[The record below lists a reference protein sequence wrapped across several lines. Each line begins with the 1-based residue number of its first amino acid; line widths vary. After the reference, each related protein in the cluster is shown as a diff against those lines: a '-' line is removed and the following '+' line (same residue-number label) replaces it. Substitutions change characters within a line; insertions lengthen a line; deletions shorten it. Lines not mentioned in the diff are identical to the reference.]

1 MSLSSSLHSKISKSL
16 LNMRWLN
23 KHGFSKSLMKS
34 HINSPAFRTNINN
47 IFLKQD
53 FSCTAVLKLA
63 EDMINDISEC
73 KKSNEDWLEIF
84 YQYCLSK
91 SFPNASYMKIDDNTA
106 KAAIVY
112 LKLLRIV
119 SEEQKKSKD
128 NTFMSRYPLSFLTD
142 EEQNQLEDPIEYYRF
157 VKSFK
162 AAYIYELMKLAA
174 EHLGYN
180 TIDHVC
186 GVHYLAINIGRQL
199 KELGEPIDL
208 GRVSGAAASHDIGK
222 FGCKENELK
231 RVPLLHYYYTDQWL
245 KNQGLTYIRHI
256 AVNHSTWDLEL
267 ENLPIESLLL
277 IYSDFRVKNMDY
289 SDNPRMHIYNL
300 DESYHVILNKLQN
313 VDEKKL
319 RRYKRVYEKL
329 KDFENYLIHLGI
341 STDPDRPIAR
351 KTEKKKK
358 LSYSL
363 LQGNEVIENI
373 KYLSIKHNIN
383 MMHRLRDEAS
393 LNSILEEA
401 RSKKDWQSLRV
412 YLRIFETYSIYLTQ
426 RQKLITLKFLY
437 DNLVHPEDDIRK
449 HSAELIGQLIATFDE
464 PYRKEIPKDEAIEK
478 PEITAMDLLEK
489 YLTLFLEPDH
499 KVIPLHQTWI
509 GYSLYRMVKSLFTHC
524 RKEQQDSFINILLS
538 LYETCDLQNTEKV
551 MYKLEAAKQ
560 MPSTTGSNE
569 KISLVCDYAI
579 SCLYAA
585 NEAVRLS
592 SAELCHIILSQWN
605 AEGFSHRLWE
615 HLSQNYN
622 PSPIPSENY
631 IMDKICKVVGCDSN
645 ISTFQTDE
653 EIIAD
658 LFLNNLKTATEW
670 IIKKINIDILLEHA
684 LVNPG
689 KSDLHT
695 ALHFCNILKVSYWEI
710 VRNKAGEA
718 LIKLMPQLSPE
729 QRNEVAIELLRALE
743 IDGYKYAEYIP
754 QYLGRIILTLK
765 PVELDELI
773 QDLSDKI
780 KLSSSQLNTLLLRTI
795 GIAIVNYESYIE
807 EYMEDE
813 NTYSE
818 RLVKL
823 VGIILNGIGHYE
835 NTIKQIAFKVLG
847 NEIFG
852 SMDYSLYSK
861 YEIFKIAGK
870 KILTMLPD
878 TSSDELLFLTCSAGI
893 QCIYKFISEYIYN
906 YGHIEI
912 PEPNKIAFF
921 PGTFDP
927 FSLSHKEIA
936 RTIRDMGFE
945 VYLAVDEFSWS
956 KQTLPHLLRSNI
968 INMSIADERD
978 IYLYPDEH
986 PINLS
991 NPEDLAF
998 LRKSFKGTEVYIV
1011 IGSDVINNASAYK
1024 REKSGNSI
1032 HSFPHIIFQRR
1043 LFNQNED
1050 KVTLKNKIKNIQ
1062 GDVVL
1067 LSLSP
1072 QFEDI
1077 SSTQIR
1083 SNIDENRDIS
1093 MLIDPLVQKY
1103 IYENGFYQRQPADKH
1118 LLQTLSVDIQ
1128 IVNYINDDIVSKLY
1142 PLLPKNSPETINEI
1156 IKLSNK
1162 VNINVL
1168 LLSDINK
1175 PDRYLGFALFH
1186 ETDVSN
1192 LYRDFGDK
1200 GMTQYIRENSV
1211 GPIVVIVALAAVKE
1225 DKFKNINQILLTE
1238 TLSHCISKGYE
1249 YCVYRSIIK
1258 EEFQDSIHDTLRLQ
1272 GFIPVPTSTGNDNAY
1287 CVNMSTPCVLSLDLE
1302 TVIKE
1307 PFRYNKAFQRAL
1319 KKARSRL
1326 QQALTELYK
1335 GHLVLSIDRNMVHER
1350 LIRKICKENNVPI
1363 EPQNNRIF
1371 GPCVCVPF
1379 GQILNK
1385 HMIPNTVTKSM
1396 HTEKFFNPDMKSYRI
1411 DAFPYYLDLKSQV
1424 RMIQS
1429 FRRPVILV
1437 DDLLHKGYRI
1447 KALDPILKEENV
1459 TIQKII
1465 VGILSARGKEIMDSQ
1480 NRDVDCAYYIPKLR
1494 LWFNENAMYPFIGG
1508 DALWRGHYPKRNLLP
1523 SVNYILPYAAPSFI
1537 KGTSKEAIYNLSQ
1550 ISIENS
1556 LEILSVLEKEYQDMY
1571 ERKLTL
1577 YSMGHV
1583 FASPRCPDQ
1592 GEDMEYDLNLSPS
1605 HYLRNDLELLRR
1617 LKNFLE

>member
-1 MSLSSSLHSKISKSL
+1 
-16 LNMRWLN
+16 MRWLN
-23 KHGFSKSLMKS
+23 KHGFSKNLMKS
-34 HINSPAFRTNINN
+34 HINSPAFRSNINN

-53 FSCTAVLKLA
+53 FSCASVLKLA
-63 EDMINDISEC
+63 EDLISDIC
-73 KKSNEDWLEIF
+73 QCRKSKEEWLEIF

-91 SFPNASYMKIDDNTA
+91 SFPNASHMKIDDNTA

-128 NTFMSRYPLSFLTD
+128 NTFMSRYPLFFLTD
-142 EEQNQLEDPIEYYRF
+142 EEQNELEDPTEYYRF
-157 VKSFK
+157 VKAFK
-162 AAYIYELMKLAA
+162 SEYIYELMKLAA

-186 GVHYLAINIGRQL
+186 GVHHLAVNIGRQL
-199 KELGEPIDL
+199 KELGEPVDL

-222 FGCKENELK
+222 FGCKEKELK

-245 KNQGLTYIRHI
+245 KKQGLTYIRHI

-277 IYSDFRVKNMDY
+277 IYSDFRVKNMEY
-289 SDNPRMHIYNL
+289 SDNPKMHIYNL

-313 VDEKKL
+313 VDENKF

-329 KDFENYLIHLGI
+329 KDFENYLNHLGI
-341 STDPDRPIAR
+341 STDPDKPIAR
-351 KTEKKKK
+351 KSEKEKRI
-358 LSYSL
+358 SYSL
-363 LQGNEVIENI
+363 LHGKEVIENI

-383 MMHRLRDEAS
+383 MMYRLRDEDS

-437 DNLVHPEDDIRK
+437 DNLIHPEDDIRK

-464 PYRKEIPKDEAIEK
+464 PYRKEIPENEAIEK
-478 PEITAMDLLEK
+478 PEITANELLEK
-489 YLTLFLEPDH
+489 YLGLFLEPDH

-509 GYSLYRMVKSLFTHC
+509 GYSLNRMVKSLFAHC
-524 RKEQQDSFINILLS
+524 KKEQQESFINTLIPI
-538 LYETCDLQNTEKV
+538 YETYDLKNTEKV

-560 MPSTTGSNE
+560 MPSTAGNNE
-569 KISLVCDYAI
+569 KINLICNYAI
-579 SCLYAA
+579 SYLNAD

-605 AEGFSHRLWE
+605 VEGFPQKLWE
-615 HLSQNYN
+615 YLSKNYN
-622 PSPIPSENY
+622 PSSIPSENY
-631 IMDKICKVVGCDSN
+631 IMDKICKAVGYSSN
-645 ISTFQTDE
+645 TNAFNPDE

-658 LFLNNLKTATEW
+658 LFLSNLKTATEW
-670 IIKKINIDILLEHA
+670 IVKKINIDILLEHA
-684 LVNPG
+684 LANPG

-710 VRNKAGEA
+710 VRSKAGEA
-718 LIKLMPQLSPE
+718 LIKLMPQLSPG

-743 IDGYKYAEYIP
+743 IDGYKFAEYIP

-765 PVELDELI
+765 PIELDELI

-780 KLSSSQLNTLLLRTI
+780 KMSSSQLNTLLLRTI
-795 GIAIVNYESYIE
+795 GIAIINYESYIE
-807 EYMEDE
+807 KHLEGEKK
-813 NTYSE
+813 YSE
-818 RLVKL
+818 RLIKL
-823 VGIILNGIGHYE
+823 IGIILNGLGHYD

-852 SMDYSLYSK
+852 SREYTLYKK
-861 YEIFKIAGK
+861 YEIFKITAK

-878 TSSDELLFLTCSAGI
+878 TFSDELLFLTCSAGI

-906 YGHIEI
+906 YGHIDI
-912 PEPNKIAFF
+912 PMPGKIAFF

-978 IYLYPDEH
+978 IYLYPDEY
-986 PINLS
+986 PVNLA

-998 LRKSFKGTEVYIV
+998 LKKSFKGNEVYIV
-1011 IGSDVINNASAYK
+1011 IGSDVITNASAYK
-1024 REKSGNSI
+1024 AEKSVNSI

-1043 LFNQNED
+1043 LTNQIED
-1050 KVTLKNKIKNIQ
+1050 KETLNNRIKNID
-1062 GDVVL
+1062 GDVIL
-1067 LSLSP
+1067 LSLPP
-1072 QFEDI
+1072 QYEDI

-1103 IYENGFYQRQPADKH
+1103 IYENGFYQRQPADKY
-1118 LLQTLSVDIQ
+1118 LLQTLSVDLQVFNI
-1128 IVNYINDDIVSKLY
+1128 INDNIISKLY
-1142 PLLPKNSPETINEI
+1142 PLLPKNASDAINEI
-1156 IKLSNK
+1156 VKLSNK
-1162 VNINVL
+1162 VNINLL

-1175 PDRYLGFALFH
+1175 PDRCLGFALFH
-1186 ETDVSN
+1186 ETDVTN
-1192 LYRDFGDK
+1192 LYRDFGDIEI
-1200 GMTQYIRENSV
+1200 TQYIRENSV
-1211 GPIVVIVALAAVKE
+1211 GPIVVIDAFAAVKE
-1225 DKFKNINQILLTE
+1225 DKFNNINQILLTE
-1238 TLSHCISKGYE
+1238 TLSHFISKGYE

-1258 EEFQDSIHDTLRLQ
+1258 EEFQDIIHDTLRLQ
-1272 GFIPVPTSTGNDNAY
+1272 GFIPIPTSAGNENVF

-1307 PFRYNKAFQRAL
+1307 PFKSNKAFQKAL
-1319 KKARSRL
+1319 KKTRSRL
-1326 QQALTELYK
+1326 QHALTELYK

-1363 EPQNNRIF
+1363 EPQSNRVL

-1379 GQILNK
+1379 GHILNK
-1385 HMIPNTVTKSM
+1385 HMIPNTVTKSL
-1396 HTEKFFNPDMKSYRI
+1396 HTEKFFNPDMKGYRI

-1424 RMIQS
+1424 RMIHS
-1429 FRRPVILV
+1429 FKRPVILV

-1459 TIQKII
+1459 AIQKII

-1523 SVNYILPYAAPSFI
+1523 SINYILPYVAPAFI
-1537 KGTSKEAIYNLSQ
+1537 RGTSKEAIYNLSQ
-1550 ISIENS
+1550 IAIENS
-1556 LEILSVLEKEYQDMY
+1556 LEILTILEKEYQDMY

-1583 FASPRCPDQ
+1583 FTTPRCPDQ

-1605 HYLRNDLELLRR
+1605 HYLKNDLELLKR
-1617 LKNFLE
+1617 LKNFLG

>member
-1 MSLSSSLHSKISKSL
+1 
-16 LNMRWLN
+16 
-23 KHGFSKSLMKS
+23 
-34 HINSPAFRTNINN
+34 
-47 IFLKQD
+47 
-53 FSCTAVLKLA
+53 
-63 EDMINDISEC
+63 
-73 KKSNEDWLEIF
+73 
-84 YQYCLSK
+84 
-91 SFPNASYMKIDDNTA
+91 
-106 KAAIVY
+106 
-112 LKLLRIV
+112 
-119 SEEQKKSKD
+119 
-128 NTFMSRYPLSFLTD
+128 
-142 EEQNQLEDPIEYYRF
+142 
-157 VKSFK
+157 
-162 AAYIYELMKLAA
+162 
-174 EHLGYN
+174 
-180 TIDHVC
+180 
-186 GVHYLAINIGRQL
+186 
-199 KELGEPIDL
+199 
-208 GRVSGAAASHDIGK
+208 
-222 FGCKENELK
+222 
-231 RVPLLHYYYTDQWL
+231 
-245 KNQGLTYIRHI
+245 
-256 AVNHSTWDLEL
+256 
-267 ENLPIESLLL
+267 
-277 IYSDFRVKNMDY
+277 
-289 SDNPRMHIYNL
+289 
-300 DESYHVILNKLQN
+300 
-313 VDEKKL
+313 
-319 RRYKRVYEKL
+319 
-329 KDFENYLIHLGI
+329 
-341 STDPDRPIAR
+341 
-351 KTEKKKK
+351 
-358 LSYSL
+358 
-363 LQGNEVIENI
+363 
-373 KYLSIKHNIN
+373 
-383 MMHRLRDEAS
+383 
-393 LNSILEEA
+393 
-401 RSKKDWQSLRV
+401 
-412 YLRIFETYSIYLTQ
+412 
-426 RQKLITLKFLY
+426 
-437 DNLVHPEDDIRK
+437 
-449 HSAELIGQLIATFDE
+449 
-464 PYRKEIPKDEAIEK
+464 
-478 PEITAMDLLEK
+478 
-489 YLTLFLEPDH
+489 
-499 KVIPLHQTWI
+499 
-509 GYSLYRMVKSLFTHC
+509 
-524 RKEQQDSFINILLS
+524 
-538 LYETCDLQNTEKV
+538 
-551 MYKLEAAKQ
+551 
-560 MPSTTGSNE
+560 
-569 KISLVCDYAI
+569 
-579 SCLYAA
+579 
-585 NEAVRLS
+585 
-592 SAELCHIILSQWN
+592 
-605 AEGFSHRLWE
+605 
-615 HLSQNYN
+615 
-622 PSPIPSENY
+622 
-631 IMDKICKVVGCDSN
+631 
-645 ISTFQTDE
+645 
-653 EIIAD
+653 
-658 LFLNNLKTATEW
+658 
-670 IIKKINIDILLEHA
+670 
-684 LVNPG
+684 
-689 KSDLHT
+689 
-695 ALHFCNILKVSYWEI
+695 
-710 VRNKAGEA
+710 
-718 LIKLMPQLSPE
+718 
-729 QRNEVAIELLRALE
+729 
-743 IDGYKYAEYIP
+743 
-754 QYLGRIILTLK
+754 
-765 PVELDELI
+765 
-773 QDLSDKI
+773 
-780 KLSSSQLNTLLLRTI
+780 
-795 GIAIVNYESYIE
+795 
-807 EYMEDE
+807 
-813 NTYSE
+813 
-818 RLVKL
+818 
-823 VGIILNGIGHYE
+823 
-835 NTIKQIAFKVLG
+835 
-847 NEIFG
+847 
-852 SMDYSLYSK
+852 
-861 YEIFKIAGK
+861 
-870 KILTMLPD
+870 
-878 TSSDELLFLTCSAGI
+878 
-893 QCIYKFISEYIYN
+893 
-906 YGHIEI
+906 
-912 PEPNKIAFF
+912 
-921 PGTFDP
+921 
-927 FSLSHKEIA
+927 
-936 RTIRDMGFE
+936 
-945 VYLAVDEFSWS
+945 
-956 KQTLPHLLRSNI
+956 
-968 INMSIADERD
+968 
-978 IYLYPDEH
+978 
-986 PINLS
+986 
-991 NPEDLAF
+991 
-998 LRKSFKGTEVYIV
+998 
-1011 IGSDVINNASAYK
+1011 
-1024 REKSGNSI
+1024 
-1032 HSFPHIIFQRR
+1032 
-1043 LFNQNED
+1043 
-1050 KVTLKNKIKNIQ
+1050 
-1062 GDVVL
+1062 VL

-1583 FASPRCPDQ
+1583 FVSPRCPDQ

>member
-1 MSLSSSLHSKISKSL
+1 MSLSSHLHSKISKSL

-23 KHGFSKSLMKS
+23 KHGFSKNLMKS
-34 HINSPAFRTNINN
+34 HINSPAFRSNINN

-53 FSCTAVLKLA
+53 FSCASVLKLA
-63 EDMINDISEC
+63 EDLISDIC
-73 KKSNEDWLEIF
+73 QCRKSKEDWLEIF

-91 SFPNASYMKIDDNTA
+91 SFPNASYMKIDDNTS

-128 NTFMSRYPLSFLTD
+128 NTFMSRYPLFFLTD
-142 EEQNQLEDPIEYYRF
+142 DEQNELEDPTEYYRF
-157 VKSFK
+157 VKAFK
-162 AAYIYELMKLAA
+162 SEYIYELMKLAA

-186 GVHYLAINIGRQL
+186 GVHHLAVNIGRQL
-199 KELGEPIDL
+199 KALGEPVDL

-222 FGCKENELK
+222 FGCKEKELQ

-245 KNQGLTYIRHI
+245 KKQGLTYIRHI

-277 IYSDFRVKNMDY
+277 IYSDFRVKNMEY
-289 SDNPRMHIYNL
+289 SDNPKMHIYNL

-313 VDEKKL
+313 VDESKL

-329 KDFENYLIHLGI
+329 KDFENYLIHLGV
-341 STDPDRPIAR
+341 STDPEKPIAR
-351 KTEKKKK
+351 KAEKNKKI
-358 LSYSL
+358 SYSL
-363 LQGNEVIENI
+363 LHGKEVIENI

-383 MMHRLRDEAS
+383 MMYRLRDEDS

-437 DNLVHPEDDIRK
+437 DNLIHPEDDIRK

-464 PYRKEIPKDEAIEK
+464 QYRKEIPENETIEK
-478 PEITAMDLLEK
+478 PEVTANDLLRK
-489 YLTLFLEPDH
+489 YLGLFLEPDH

-509 GYSLYRMVKSLFTHC
+509 GYSFNRMIKSLFAHC
-524 RKEQQDSFINILLS
+524 KKEQQDSFIDTLLS
-538 LYETCDLQNTEKV
+538 IYETCDLQNAEKI

-560 MPSTTGSNE
+560 MPFTAGSNE

-579 SCLYAA
+579 SCLCAD

-605 AEGFSHRLWE
+605 VEDFSQKLWE
-615 HLSQNYN
+615 HLSNNYT
-622 PSPIPSENY
+622 PSSIPSENY
-631 IMDKICKVVGCDSN
+631 IMDKIFKAVGYGSI
-645 ISTFQTDE
+645 ISDFHPDE

-658 LFLNNLKTATEW
+658 LFLSNLKTATEW
-670 IIKKINIDILLEHA
+670 IVKKINIDILLEHA
-684 LVNPG
+684 LATPG

-710 VRNKAGEA
+710 VRSKAGEA
-718 LIKLMPQLSPE
+718 LIRLMPQLSPE

-743 IDGYKYAEYIP
+743 IDGYKFAEYIP

-780 KLSSSQLNTLLLRTI
+780 KMSSSQLNTLLLRTI
-795 GIAIVNYESYIE
+795 GIAIINYDSYIE
-807 EYMEDE
+807 KYKEDE
-813 NTYSE
+813 NKYLE
-818 RLVKL
+818 RLIKL
-823 VGIILNGIGHYE
+823 IGIILNGLGHYD

-852 SMDYSLYSK
+852 SKEYTFYKK
-861 YEIFKIAGK
+861 YEIFKLTGK

-878 TSSDELLFLTCSAGI
+878 TFSDELLFLTCSAGI
-893 QCIYKFISEYIYN
+893 QCIYKFISEYTYS
-906 YGHIEI
+906 YGHIDI
-912 PEPNKIAFF
+912 PLPDKIAFF

-978 IYLYPDEH
+978 IYLYPDEY
-986 PINLS
+986 PVNIS
-991 NPEDLAF
+991 NPEDLEF
-998 LRKSFKGTEVYIV
+998 LRKSFKDNEVYIV
-1011 IGSDVINNASAYK
+1011 IGSDVITNATAYK
-1024 REKSGNSI
+1024 MEKSVNSI

-1043 LFNQNED
+1043 LVNQSED
-1050 KVTLKNKIKNIQ
+1050 KAALNNRIKNLD

-1067 LSLSP
+1067 LSLPP
-1072 QFEDI
+1072 QYEDI

-1103 IYENGFYQRQPADKH
+1103 IYENGFYQRQPADKY
-1118 LLQTLSVDIQ
+1118 LLQTLSVDLQ
-1128 IVNYINDDIVSKLY
+1128 VYNNINDAIISKLY
-1142 PLLPKNSPETINEI
+1142 PLLPKNTPEALNEI
-1156 IKLSNK
+1156 IKLIND
-1162 VNINVL
+1162 VNVNLL
-1168 LLSDINK
+1168 LLSDIDK

-1192 LYRDFGDK
+1192 LYRDFGNIEI
-1200 GMTQYIRENSV
+1200 TQYIRENSV
-1211 GPIVVIVALAAVKE
+1211 GPIVVIDAFAAVKE
-1225 DKFKNINQILLTE
+1225 DKFNNINQILLTE

-1249 YCVYRSIIK
+1249 YCIYRSIIK
-1258 EEFQDSIHDTLRLQ
+1258 EEFPDIIHDTLRLQ
-1272 GFIPVPTSTGNDNAY
+1272 GFVPIPTSAGNENVF

-1307 PFRYNKAFQRAL
+1307 PFKSNKSFQKAL
-1319 KKARSRL
+1319 KKTRSRL
-1326 QQALTELYK
+1326 QQALTELYR

-1363 EPQNNRIF
+1363 EPQSNRVL

-1379 GQILNK
+1379 GHILNK
-1385 HMIPNTVTKSM
+1385 HMIPNTVTKSL
-1396 HTEKFFNPDMKSYRI
+1396 HTEKFFNPDMKGYRI

-1424 RMIQS
+1424 RMIHS
-1429 FRRPVILV
+1429 FKRPVILV

-1459 TIQKII
+1459 AIQKII

-1523 SVNYILPYAAPSFI
+1523 SVNYILPYAAPAFI
-1537 KGTSKEAIYNLSQ
+1537 RGTSKEAIYDLSQ
-1550 ISIENS
+1550 TAIENS

-1583 FASPRCPDQ
+1583 FTTPRCPDQ

-1605 HYLRNDLELLRR
+1605 HYLKNDLELLKR
-1617 LKNFLE
+1617 LKNFIG